1 MSSFSTTLWNNK
13 KTVLTVLITLCLAYA
28 AFTVFKRADA
38 ANADRELTNRE
49 RKALQRNVTKL
60 GKEKDSLLLANE
72 HLWKRIKSNDSAVA
86 HLKKSIAGKEV
97 IVIRQQTNIKTIKD
111 KYETV
116 YRLDSV
122 SDDEL
127 VRLFSEHNI
136 ETSPDKKR

>member
-1 MSSFSTTLWNNK
+1 MTSIFSALWNNK
-13 KTVLTVLITLCLAYA
+13 KTVLTILITVFLAYA
-28 AFTVFKRADA
+28 VFTVFKRADA
-38 ANADRELTNRE
+38 SNADAELSNRE
-49 RKALQRNVTKL
+49 RKALQRNVVKL
-60 GKEKDSLLLANE
+60 GKEKDSILLANE
-72 HLWKRIKSNDSAVA
+72 YLWQRIRGNEVA
-86 HLKKSIAGKEV
+86 MQQLRKNIANKEV